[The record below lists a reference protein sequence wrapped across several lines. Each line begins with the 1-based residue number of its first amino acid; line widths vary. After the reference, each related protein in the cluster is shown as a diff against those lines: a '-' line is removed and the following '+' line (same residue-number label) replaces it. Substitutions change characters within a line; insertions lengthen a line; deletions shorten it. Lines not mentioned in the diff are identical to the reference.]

1 MTDYYKVL
9 GVSPQ
14 ADEKEIKAA
23 YRKLAKK
30 YHPDAVRDNPELTD
44 KMYEIQAAYEV
55 LGDEEKRK
63 QYEESLK
70 AGPARQNRAGQFGGN
85 PFGGNPFGS
94 GSFWNGAAGD
104 RSADKEAAGSGNA
117 GNGNV
122 NPDMSQFERFFG
134 FQAGKGMETY
144 QDKRTGA
151 KKADGPIN
159 PEELFAAYFGKKK

>member
-1 MTDYYKVL
+1 MADYYKTL
-9 GVSPQ
+9 GVTPQ
-14 ADEKEIKAA
+14 ADEKEIKSA

-30 YHPDAVRDNPELTD
+30 YHPDAVRDNPGLTE

-63 QYEESLK
+63 QYDEGLK
-70 AGPARQNRAGQFGGN
+70 AGSRQNKARQ
-85 PFGGNPFGS
+85 PFGGSPFDNP
-94 GSFWNGAAGD
+94 
-104 RSADKEAAGSGNA
+104 
-117 GNGNV
+117 

-144 QDKRTGA
+144 QDKRAGA

-159 PEELFAAYFGKKK
+159 PEDLFAAYFGKKK

>member
-1 MTDYYKVL
+1 MKDYYKVL

-14 ADEKEIKAA
+14 ADEKEIKSA

-30 YHPDAVRDNPELTD
+30 YHPDAVRNNPEQTE

-63 QYEESLK
+63 QYDESLK
-70 AGPARQNRAGQFGGN
+70 AGPSRQNKGWQ
-85 PFGGNPFGS
+85 PFGGGPFDNQPFGS
-94 GSFWNGAAGD
+94 NPFQNGTD
-104 RSADKEAAGSGNA
+104 NNRSAEQKNA
-117 GNGNV
+117 ENGNP

-144 QDKRTGA
+144 QDKRAGA

-159 PEELFAAYFGKKK
+159 PEDLFAAYFGKKK

>member
-1 MTDYYKVL
+1 MMKDYYKVL

-14 ADEKEIKAA
+14 ADEKEIKSA

-30 YHPDAVRDNPELTD
+30 YHPDAVRDNPELTE

-55 LGDEEKRK
+55 LGDDEKRK
-63 QYEESLK
+63 RYDESLK
-70 AGPARQNRAGQFGGN
+70 AGPSGPNKGRQ
-85 PFGGNPFGS
+85 PFGGGPFG
-94 GSFWNGAAGD
+94 NP
-104 RSADKEAAGSGNA
+104 
-117 GNGNV
+117 

-144 QDKRTGA
+144 QDKRAGA

-159 PEELFAAYFGKKK
+159 PEDLFAAYFGKKK